1 MKIFIAWAAAV
12 SLSFFPVPVIAQG
25 VPQSVD
31 IARVNVQRL
40 PAGYRASKVI
50 GSSVLND
57 ANESIGKVDDLLVSG
72 DGKPPFAVLSVGGF
86 LGLDSHLVV
95 VPYQNLSLI
104 NDKIVF
110 PGATK
115 DTLKMLPEFK
125 YVTK

>member
-12 SLSFFPVPVIAQG
+12 SLNFFPVPVIAQG

-57 ANESIGKVDDLLVSG
+57 ANEFIGKVTICLSAATESRPLQFFQSAASWVSIAIWSG
-72 DGKPPFAVLSVGGF
+72 AVSKSKSYQRQDRLSRR
-86 LGLDSHLVV
+86 HQR
-95 VPYQNLSLI
+95 Y
-104 NDKIVF
+104 
-110 PGATK
+110 T
-115 DTLKMLPEFK
+115 
-125 YVTK
+125 